1 MRYRNLDVHDALDY
15 WESGALRQNL
25 LSKEEIVDL
34 VEFIIYSESNYLA
47 GGPIELGGGSR

>member
-1 MRYRNLDVHDALDY
+1 
-15 WESGALRQNL
+15 
-25 LSKEEIVDL
+25 VDL